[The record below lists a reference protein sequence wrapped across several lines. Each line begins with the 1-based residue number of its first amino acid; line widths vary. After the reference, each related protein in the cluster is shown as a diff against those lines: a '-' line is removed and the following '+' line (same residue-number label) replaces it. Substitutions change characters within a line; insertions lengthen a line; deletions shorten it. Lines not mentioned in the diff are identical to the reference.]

1 MISLP
6 PMLFPVPRTNLLPN
20 NLDTQRRHCVPRGG
34 VIMIIPGTKVKF
46 LALGCQKSRSKYKM
60 EKMRKNSKSVEP
72 SSPIILSFLPR
83 PSRCPPPH
91 TPSKMRSKL
100 PDWSEGSCEKQ
111 RGYVSREQLIR
122 GIDRRT
128 DQSQN

>member
-6 PMLFPVPRTNLLPN
+6 PLLFPVPRTNLLPN
-20 NLDTQRRHCVPRGG
+20 NLDSQRRHRVARGG

-72 SSPIILSFLPR
+72 SSPIIPSFLPR
-83 PSRCPPPH
+83 PTRCPPDTH
-91 TPSKMRSKL
+91 TFQDEIKAAGLERGEL
-100 PDWSEGSCEKQ
+100 RETEGLRQ
-111 RGYVSREQLIR
+111 
-122 GIDRRT
+122 
-128 DQSQN
+128 